1 MRSLKLDLAHVNAY
15 LALKQR
21 LLPTARGSDVTEVT
35 RNMAA
40 LHATTPAGPFL
51 SLWARMTAF
60 ARSLLEDALYDQ
72 RTLVRTICMRQ
83 TLHVVPSGELAQYIQ
98 AYAARYGASARA
110 EGQTLLV
117 QAGLCGEAEAANRWS
132 DLQRRVLGVVS
143 DTGPCTVRDL
153 SRAIPELRSQ
163 VRYSVGKS
171 YEGSFSVGSRLVP
184 AMCTLGILVRSRPR
198 GTWRSNLYEYALLS
212 DWLPGIDL
220 GATST
225 PEAQAWLVRR
235 YLSALGPATVEDVQ
249 WWTGLTLGETTH
261 ALDALRPSLVEVS
274 IAGLGTSLMQD
285 GDLERCRDFS
295 PPDRPYAWFLPSL
308 DPYVMGYSDRRRFL
322 DPGSQGAILDRAR
335 NAVPTVW
342 LNGQIV
348 GAWAQRRD
356 GSVVYGVF
364 EPHPS
369 SARAVIDAEA
379 GRLQAFLRGE
389 YLALRSHTPFT
400 RKLVS

>member
-1 MRSLKLDLAHVNAY
+1 MRSLKLDLARVNAY
-15 LALKQR
+15 LAFKQH

-35 RNMAA
+35 RDMAA
-40 LHATTPAGPFL
+40 LHATTPTGPFL

-60 ARSLLEDALYDQ
+60 ARGSLEGALYDQ

-83 TLHVVPSGELAQYIQ
+83 TLHVVPSDELARYIQ
-98 AYAARYGASARA
+98 AYTEHYRASLRA
-110 EGQTLLV
+110 EGQAILV
-117 QAGLCGEAEAANRWS
+117 QAGLCGEARAADRWS
-132 DLQRRVLGVVS
+132 DLQRRVLEVVS

-153 SRAIPELRSQ
+153 SRAIPELASP

-198 GTWRSNLYEYALLS
+198 GTWRSNLYEYAVLS

-220 GATST
+220 GASSP

-261 ALDALRPSLVEVS
+261 ALDALRPSLVEVL
-274 IAGLGTSLMQD
+274 IAGLGTYLMQD
-285 GDLERCRDFS
+285 GDLERCRGFS
-295 PPDRPYAWFLPSL
+295 PPDRPCAWLLPSL

-322 DPGSQGAILDRAR
+322 DPGDQGAVLDRAG

-356 GSVVYGVF
+356 GSVVYGLF
-364 EPHPS
+364 EPHPAR
-369 SARAVIDAEA
+369 ARAVIDAEA
-379 GRLQAFLRGE
+379 QRLQAFLGGE
-389 YLALRSHTPFT
+389 YLAVRSHTAFT
-400 RKLVS
+400 RKLAS